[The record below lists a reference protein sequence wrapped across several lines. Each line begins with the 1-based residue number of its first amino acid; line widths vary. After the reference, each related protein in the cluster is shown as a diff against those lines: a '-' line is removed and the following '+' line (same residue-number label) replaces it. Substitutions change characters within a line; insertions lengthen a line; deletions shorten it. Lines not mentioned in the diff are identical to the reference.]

1 MNFEIKQRIERIK
14 NGEVPEGYFR
24 TKIGVFPDDWEVV
37 SFDEKFN
44 RLDRK
49 NDEDNQNVLT
59 ISAQQGLIS
68 QEDYYTSSYASENKK
83 GYSLLYKGDF
93 SYNKSYSGDYLYGA
107 IKRLDKY
114 EKGIVSPLYICFEP
128 KDGTNSE
135 FYLQY
140 FEAGLFNGEI
150 YKIAQEGARN
160 HGLLNVS
167 ITDFFKTRLV
177 NPPSK
182 EQQKIAEI
190 LMQCDK
196 VIELKQKRIEE
207 EKKLKKALM
216 QKLLNPDSG
225 ISLPGFKGEWSLL
238 KLGDCVSIIRGGSP
252 RPIEKYLTN
261 YKDSVNWIKIGDT
274 HEEEKYIVQVA
285 ERITKEGAS
294 TARYVFKGE
303 FWLSNSM
310 SYGRP
315 YILKDDG
322 CIHDGW
328 LALRNYNTIFNI
340 DFLYYMLSSQFV
352 LYQYEMFAAG
362 SGVHNL
368 NIDLVANTRVYAP
381 TIEEQIEIAEILSTQ
396 DVKIRTL
403 LIELEQWQHKKKS
416 LMQLLLTGIMR
427 VQA

>member
-1 MNFEIKQRIERIK
+1 MAKKERLNAK
-14 NGEVPEGYFR
+14 DKAAAR
-24 TKIGVFPDDWEVV
+24 LA
-37 SFDEKFN
+37 EKA
-44 RLDRK
+44 K
-49 NDEDNQNVLT
+49 W
-59 ISAQQGLIS
+59 
-68 QEDYYTSSYASENKK
+68 QE
-83 GYSLLYKGDF
+83 
-93 SYNKSYSGDYLYGA
+93 
-107 IKRLDKY
+107 LDK
-114 EKGIVSPLYICFEP
+114 
-128 KDGTNSE
+128 
-135 FYLQY
+135 Q
-140 FEAGLFNGEI
+140 
-150 YKIAQEGARN
+150 
-160 HGLLNVS
+160 
-167 ITDFFKTRLV
+167 
-177 NPPSK
+177 K
-182 EQQKIAEI
+182 E
-190 LMQCDK
+190 M
-196 VIELKQKRIEE
+196 QKRIEE

-261 YKDSVNWIKIGDT
+261 DKDSVNWIKIGDT

-294 TARYVFKGE
+294 KSRYVFKGD
-303 FWLSNSM
+303 FLLSNSM

-315 YILKDDG
+315 YILKVDG